1 MADQW
6 ANMRGPVLTPRDS
19 DILRWLG
26 RHGLVTAEQIQRRF
40 FAGERAAYR
49 RIHTLGE
56 MGLIRRDPTYY
67 RQPYVLR
74 LTMAGARVANAGV
87 GPAELVLAAVRHS
100 LALVELT
107 ERLVAQHPGA
117 TLITE
122 REFRAR
128 QLRALREGTLQHCGR
143 IPDGL
148 LVLSPAEGGTH
159 VALELDLTPKR
170 AYGITRVIDAYNDA
184 FSPTSGDEQSVNA
197 VWWFVA
203 PATIERVRAVVHEK
217 RADDFI
223 TVQEWQP

>member
-1 MADQW
+1 MGERWMD
-6 ANMRGPVLTPRDS
+6 MRGPALTPRDNS
-19 DILRWLG
+19 ILRWLG
-26 RHGLVTAEQIQRRF
+26 RHGVVTAEQIQRRF

-49 RIHTLGE
+49 RIHKLGE

-128 QLRALREGTLQHCGR
+128 QLRALREGTLARCAR
-143 IPDGL
+143 IPDGV
-148 LVLSPAEGGTH
+148 LVLAADEGGTR
-159 VALELDLTPKR
+159 VAIELDLTPKR
-170 AYGITRVIDAYNDA
+170 NYTITKVIDAYNTT
-184 FSPTSGDEQSVNA
+184 FNPTSSDGEGFGQ

-203 PATIERVRAVVHEK
+203 GGAVDRVRCVVVEQHAE
-217 RADDFI
+217 DFI
-223 TVQEWQP
+223 TVQEWKP